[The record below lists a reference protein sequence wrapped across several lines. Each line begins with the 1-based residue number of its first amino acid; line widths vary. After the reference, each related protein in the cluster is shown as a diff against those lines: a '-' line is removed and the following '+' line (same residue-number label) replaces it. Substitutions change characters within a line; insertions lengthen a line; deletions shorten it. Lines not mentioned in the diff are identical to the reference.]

1 MTDEKRL
8 LNVGAFVILKEN
20 KMIKWR
26 WKGSIDGYE
35 VSGLTDWE
43 ESFMIIYNLIALNK
57 PLMWR

>member
-26 WKGSIDGYE
+26 RKGSIDGYE
-35 VSGLTDWE
+35 GTC
-43 ESFMIIYNLIALNK
+43 
-57 PLMWR
+57 